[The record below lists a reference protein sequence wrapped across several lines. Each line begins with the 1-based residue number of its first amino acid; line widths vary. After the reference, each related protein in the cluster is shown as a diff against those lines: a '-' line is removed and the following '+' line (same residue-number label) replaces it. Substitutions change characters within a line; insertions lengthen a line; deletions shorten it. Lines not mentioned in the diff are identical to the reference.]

1 MRSRPLILIVEDEP
15 DLLMLLR
22 VVLETNGYDTA
33 LAADG
38 VTALHRL
45 DAERPDLVLLDL
57 MLPVMDGWAV
67 LEEVRNRA
75 DAPPVIIC
83 SASRTLRDVLVASDK
98 GAEAIISKP
107 YRHGPAAGSGGRRP
121 RRAPPLD
128 PEVARGSGAPA
139 RRPRGHAAGLSAGG
153 SVSSQRVAPFNDRML
168 RAVRLEPV
176 DRTPV
181 WFMRQAGRYLPEYRE
196 LRGDED
202 ILATCRDPARVVEIT
217 LQPLRRMPLD
227 AAIVFSDIMVPLQ
240 AVGVRRE
247 DRGGSWA
254 AGGRSR
260 PRRGRRRPAPRPR
273 A

>member
-38 VTALHRL
+38 VTALNRL

-98 GAEAIISKP
+98 GAEAILSKP
-107 YRHGPAAGSGGRRP
+107 IDMDLLLGAVADV
-121 RRAPPLD
+121 LD
-128 PEVARGSGAPA
+128 E
-139 RRPRGHAAGLSAGG
+139 
-153 SVSSQRVAPFNDRML
+153 
-168 RAVRLEPV
+168 
-176 DRTPV
+176 
-181 WFMRQAGRYLPEYRE
+181 
-196 LRGDED
+196 
-202 ILATCRDPARVVEIT
+202 
-217 LQPLRRMPLD
+217 
-227 AAIVFSDIMVPLQ
+227 
-240 AVGVRRE
+240 
-247 DRGGSWA
+247 
-254 AGGRSR
+254 
-260 PRRGRRRPAPRPR
+260 RRRSILTSPDGLGLPPTGLEGMQPA
-273 A
+273 